1 MALTEYKRKRDF
13 KKTAEPAGK
22 PAPKKVKGASRFV
35 IQKHAARR
43 LHYDFRLEM
52 EGVLKSWA
60 LPKGLPWKRGEK
72 HLAVEVEDHPIE
84 YEDFEGVI
92 PEGQYG
98 GGTVMVWDRG
108 TYYVYGEQPVKS
120 LREGKLHLLLDGKK
134 AKGEWTLVRIRGR
147 DGEKNQW
154 LILKTGDDVKPISSK
169 VDDESVKTGR
179 TMKQIGDAR
188 DAEWQSNRVD
198 DKSATSQFKARIRQA
213 IKKKVKGEAVRRDRR
228 ARRNNVPGEADG
240 RLGEPSLPR
249 LPAAKPRFVEP
260 MKARLV
266 EQPPT
271 TGDWIYELKFDGI
284 RLIAIKDRAK
294 VSLLSRNQNDLS
306 ARFPEIVDAVK
317 NLPADQCVVDGEV
330 VALDEQGRS
339 SFQLLQ
345 AREMEGR
352 KSPVYFY
359 AFDLLQFDGKNLIS
373 VPLEARKN
381 VLEKLCA
388 GADDPMVRYSGAIGG
403 DARQLLGEV
412 QRRGLEGIIGKLR
425 QSVYEPG
432 RRSGAWIKLKC
443 VNEQEFVI
451 GGYTPPQGARKYF
464 GAILAGYYKGRDLV
478 FAGKV
483 GTGFTT
489 KLLATLHK
497 KFRAEERADCPF
509 VDLPSKQNGQWVLG
523 ITPSMMKKIQWINPK
538 FVAEIKFAEWTR
550 DGKLRAPVFM
560 GLREDK
566 KASDVIRETPD
577 R

>member
-1 MALTEYKRKRDF
+1 MALTEYQRKRDF
-13 KKTAEPAGK
+13 KKTGEPAGK

-60 LPKGLPWKRGEK
+60 LPKGLPWTRGEK

-84 YEDFEGVI
+84 YEAFEGVI

-147 DGEKNQW
+147 EGEKNQW

-169 VDDESVKTGR
+169 LEDQSVKTGR
-179 TMKQIGDAR
+179 TMKQIADAR
-188 DAEWQSNRVD
+188 DAEWQSNRVED
-198 DKSATSQFKARIRQA
+198 QSATSQLKARIRQA
-213 IKKKVKGEAVRRDRR
+213 IKKKVKHEPAARGRR
-228 ARRNNVPGEADG
+228 ARRDTLPGEADA
-240 RLGEPSLPR
+240 RLDERSLSG

-260 MKARLV
+260 MKAKLV
-266 EQPPT
+266 EKPPT

-284 RLIAIKDRAK
+284 RLITIKDGGK
-294 VSLLSRNQNDLS
+294 ISLLSRNQNDLS
-306 ARFPEIVDAVK
+306 ARFPEIVDAIK
-317 NLPADQCVVDGEV
+317 NLPADECVLDGEV

-359 AFDLLQFDGKNLIS
+359 AFDLLQLDRKSLVS

-388 GADDPMVRYSGAIGG
+388 GTDDPRLRYSGAIGG

-412 QRRGLEGIIGKLR
+412 QRRGLEGIIGKLSN
-425 QSVYEPG
+425 SVYEAG
-432 RRSGAWIKLKC
+432 RRSGTWIKLKC

-483 GTGFTT
+483 GTGFST
-489 KLLATLHK
+489 KLLAGLHK

-566 KASDVIRETPD
+566 KASDVFRETSG
-577 R
+577 